1 MSNRIAVADTN
12 LVISFFMGSKAPA
25 SVAFSLLMDEYQL
38 IASHDTF
45 AEFREVF
52 MREKFARIR
61 RERRLAA
68 VSRYRFLVEMIPAVV
83 DIHVCADPKD
93 DKFLSLAVSG
103 NASLILTSDDH
114 LLRLNPFRGIAIL
127 KPAQYLER
135 TMHVPER
142 PPQ

>member
-12 LVISFFMGSKAPA
+12 LVISFFMGPKSPA
-25 SVAFSLLMDEYQL
+25 SVAFSLLMDEYHL

-68 VSRYRFLVEMIPAVV
+68 VSRYRYLVEMVPTVTPLQIC
-83 DIHVCADPKD
+83 IDPKD

-103 NASLILTSDDH
+103 NASLVLTSDDH
-114 LLRLNPFRGIAIL
+114 LLRLNPFRGVDIL
-127 KPAQYLER
+127 SPAQYLR
-135 TMHVPER
+135 RVAQAHG
-142 PPQ
+142 

>member
-1 MSNRIAVADTN
+1 
-12 LVISFFMGSKAPA
+12 
-25 SVAFSLLMDEYQL
+25 MDEYQL

-68 VSRYRFLVEMIPAVV
+68 VSRYRFLVEMVPTVI
-83 DIHVCADPKD
+83 DIHACADPKD

-103 NASLILTSDDH
+103 NASLMLTDDDH
-114 LLRLNPFRGIAIL
+114 LVRLHPFRGIDIL
-127 KPAQYLER
+127 NPTDYLSR
-135 TMHVPER
+135 
-142 PPQ
+142 

>member
-1 MSNRIAVADTN
+1 MSSRIAVADTN

-38 IASHDTF
+38 IASHETF

-68 VSRYRFLVEMIPAVV
+68 VSRYRFLVEMVPTVI
-83 DIHVCADPKD
+83 DIQACADPKD

-127 KPAQYLER
+127 KPTEYLER
-135 TMHVPER
+135 KTVT
-142 PPQ
+142 

>member
-1 MSNRIAVADTN
+1 MSSRIAVADTN

-25 SVAFSLLMDEYQL
+25 SLAFSRLMDEYQL

-68 VSRYRFLVEMIPAVV
+68 VSRYRFLVEMIPTVIDV
-83 DIHVCADPKD
+83 HVCAEPKD

-127 KPAQYLER
+127 EPSEYLER
-135 TMHVPER
+135 TAQPPE
-142 PPQ
+142 